1 MSSGEKLRTEILIP
15 MRVVLLVAAAVGVG
29 IAFRA
34 IGDTFLIVF
43 VGIFLG
49 LVFEYPVRFVTRK
62 PALAR
67 ARGDR

>member
-29 IAFRA
+29 VAFRA

-43 VGIFLG
+43 VGS
-49 LVFEYPVRFVTRK
+49 VRCV
-62 PALAR
+62 
-67 ARGDR
+67 